1 MIAPITRE
9 LAAFVSGLRFAQ
21 IPGDG
26 LPVIAMGFTDCV
38 GVMIAGRNEPPTQL
52 LQSVLAP
59 QGGESSLLFGQ
70 ERASAADAA
79 WINGTAAHAL
89 DYDDVALRGHP
100 STAIVP
106 AILAEAE
113 ALGADGRAM
122 ATAYA
127 AGYETWAELVR
138 RDPDQHHTKGWH
150 PTGIFGAIAA
160 AAACASLRGL
170 DAEQTT
176 HALALGASQSAGL
189 MANFG
194 TMTKPFHAGR
204 AAQAGVVSARLAAA
218 GFTAAA
224 DALEHPQGFLAAVSP
239 AGNYD
244 ATAPVEAGKDWKL
257 PRSRL
262 SVKKYPM
269 CFATHRALDGML
281 DLLREQKLAPSD
293 VRKISVS
300 ISRRNIA
307 MLRNRQPQ
315 TGLEAKFSMQFAMAS
330 AVLAGRATL
339 TELSDAFV
347 RRADVQE
354 LMRRVEVLPEDRLD
368 PNPNAAGNAIHDQV
382 TVETTNGAI
391 LKGAEVNMVRGGP
404 DKPLSREELWTKFAD
419 CAQAGALPVDGR
431 ALFDALM
438 ALPDLVDARQ
448 LAGLGGPTPA

>member
-281 DLLREQKLAPSD
+281 DLLREHPLKAD
-293 VRKISVS
+293 DIRKISVS
-300 ISRRNIA
+300 ISRRNTAI
-307 MLRNRQPQ
+307 LRNHQPQ

-330 AVLAGRATL
+330 AVIAGRATL
-339 TELSDAFV
+339 AELSDAFV
-347 RRADVQE
+347 SRADVQE
-354 LMRRVEVLPEDRLD
+354 LMPKVEVVPDDRYD
-368 PNPNAAGNAIHDQV
+368 PNPNANGYAIYDQV
-382 TVETTNGAI
+382 TVEMADGTQI
-391 LKGAEVNMVRGGP
+391 KGAEVNLLRGGP
-404 DKPLSREELWTKFAD
+404 NKPLSREELWTKFSG
-419 CAQAGALPVDGR
+419 CAQAGALPADGR
-431 ALFDALM
+431 ALFDALQ
-438 ALPDLVDARQ
+438 ALPELANARQ
-448 LAGLGGPTPA
+448 LLALAKN